1 METSSLPI
9 EFILREPAI
18 SFIIFTFLLSS
29 FIVLYDPCV
38 IDSVLEVLDRYYM
51 QYSGLL
57 RPKSSNFERKSAVV
71 SDTLYQ
77 AEIR

>member
-1 METSSLPI
+1 METNSLPI

-18 SFIIFTFLLSS
+18 SFIILTFCSR
-29 FIVLYDPCV
+29 VLQYCIPCV
-38 IDSVLEVLDRYYM
+38 IYSVFEVLDRCYM
-51 QYSGLL
+51 QYAGLL

-77 AEIR
+77 TEIR